1 MVRFDR
7 PCRNK
12 LGALNYFAQHMA
24 KGDYLTQHGQ
34 SEMIWRGEG
43 AAKLGLSGQVDQ
55 EHFARLCDGK
65 HPLTGERFSVR
76 DKGAD
81 RRVCYFGQI
90 SAPKDVSLAYMVG
103 GDTRIAGW
111 WEEAVHD
118 TLREIEAA
126 TAARI
131 RKGGRHDENRE
142 TGNMVAAVVTHD
154 ASRSLDP
161 QLHTH
166 VCIMNVTFDPVESR
180 WKGVQPLG
188 YFTHQG
194 YFREVCYNKIAQRM
208 REAGYELEKARPI
221 GFHVRGMPPE
231 LRQKFSKR
239 REEIESIAESL
250 GVKSQDGLQGIAS
263 RSRSAKRH
271 VDSATL
277 RQRWRE
283 EAGEAVAPVEVIV
296 SHADGIPKQ
305 VASISSREALDQAE
319 AHLFER
325 VSVTEER
332 VLLREA
338 LVHGRGHVELDALR
352 DTLATRIASGHLL
365 REGNRI
371 TSREMF
377 WLEKEFVGWAWRGRN
392 RCPRMGDAS
401 DISSSLSPQQRG
413 AVEYILTCQ
422 NWVMGLEGD
431 AGTGKTTVLKEVARG
446 IERDGQRAFACAPS
460 SGAAAILRKEL
471 VPDAD
476 TLQQLLV
483 NSALQ
488 EKVRGRTI
496 IVDEAGLISTRQMH
510 ALCTLAERNSN
521 RLLLVGD
528 IKQHGSVEAGDAFR
542 AIQKYSGI
550 DLATLTEIHRQRD
563 PGYRKAVELFA
574 RRKPYDAF
582 KQLESLGA
590 VRQIREPALLFAQ
603 ATEDYVKTLQRGQSC
618 LAVSPVWSDIH
629 QFSRVVRSRLKEAG
643 LLQGED
649 RTLMAFVPFQWTKA
663 EKKDARNYQAGD
675 VLQFQ
680 RKAAVFEKGEVVRFV
695 EQLDRRIVVERH
707 NGERFA
713 FNPGQI
719 TGFDAGLDREVPVAV
734 GEKLLIRANDYPS
747 GLKNGDI
754 VEVSE
759 FGEGG
764 SLRLKDGRTVSASF
778 RQFAHG
784 YATTS
789 HAAQGKTVDR
799 GLLMM
804 TDEALKAANLKQA
817 YVSNSRF
824 RLTQMVYTSDRK
836 EAREAMA
843 TPAERQLAME
853 LKQRQFRRWKVFE
866 KIIEAGEAFQAMRQ
880 RKAIRHAAKQRMSYA
895 P

>member
-34 SEMIWRGEG
+34 SEMIWYGKG
-43 AAKLGLSGQVDQ
+43 AVRLGLSGQVDP

-65 HPLTGERFSVR
+65 HPVTGKLLGARN
-76 DKGAD
+76 KGAD

-103 GDTRIAGW
+103 GDDRIAGW
-111 WEEAVHD
+111 WEEAVRD
-118 TLREIEAA
+118 TLREIEATTA
-126 TAARI
+126 TRL
-131 RKGGRHDENRE
+131 RKRGQDEDHE
-142 TGNMVAAVVTHD
+142 TSNMVAAVVTHD

-166 VCIMNVTFDPVESR
+166 VCIMNVTYDPTEAR
-180 WKGVQPLG
+180 WKSVQPLG

-194 YFREVCYNKIAQRM
+194 YFREVCYAKLAQRM
-208 REAGYELEKARPI
+208 REAGYELEKTRPI
-221 GFHVRGMPPE
+221 GFHVRGIPPE
-231 LRQKFSKR
+231 LRQQFSKR
-239 REEIESIAESL
+239 REAIEAMAESL
-250 GVKSQDGLQGIAS
+250 GVTSQDGLQGIAS
-263 RSRSAKRH
+263 RSRASKQH
-271 VDSATL
+271 VDSTIL

-283 EAGEAVAPVEVIV
+283 EAGETV
-296 SHADGIPKQ
+296 SLVKAAIASADGIPKRA
-305 VASISSREALDQAE
+305 VAISPEQAFTEAE

-325 VSVTEER
+325 VSVTDER
-332 VLLREA
+332 ILLREA
-338 LVHGRGHVELDALR
+338 LVQGRGYVELDAFKIILK
-352 DTLATRIASGHLL
+352 DRIATGDLL
-365 REGNRI
+365 REGSRI
-371 TSREMF
+371 TSRNMLR
-377 WLEKEFVGWAWRGRN
+377 LERECVGWARRGRN
-392 RCPRMGDAS
+392 RCPRMGDVS
-401 DISSSLSPQQRG
+401 DLSPSLSTEQRN
-413 AVEYILTCQ
+413 AVAFILNCRDR
-422 NWVMGLEGD
+422 VMGLEGD
-431 AGTGKTTVLKEVARG
+431 AGTGKTTVLKEVVRG
-446 IERDGQRAFACAPS
+446 IEQGGERPFACAPS
-460 SGAAAILRKEL
+460 SGAAAILRQEL
-471 VPDAD
+471 VSDAD

-483 NSALQ
+483 NSSLQ

-496 IVDEAGLISTRQMH
+496 LVDEAGLISTRQMH
-510 ALCTLAERNSN
+510 ALCALAERNGN

-542 AIQKYSGI
+542 ALQKYGGI

-603 ATEDYVKTLQRGQSC
+603 AAEDYVKTLQRGHSC

-629 QFSRVVRSRLKEAG
+629 QFSRVVRTRLREEG
-643 LLQGED
+643 FLQGED
-649 RTLMAFVPFQWTKA
+649 RTLTAFVPFQWTKA
-663 EKKDARNYQAGD
+663 EKKDARNYQPGD
-675 VLQFQ
+675 VLQFY
-680 RKAAVFEKGEVVRFV
+680 RKAAVFEKGELLRFV
-695 EQLDRRIVVERH
+695 ERIDRRIIVSRP
-707 NGERFA
+707 NGERFV

-719 TGFDAGLDREVPVAV
+719 TGFEPGLDREVSVAL
-734 GEKLLIRANDYPS
+734 GEKLLIRANDKPS

-754 VEVSE
+754 VEVAG
-759 FGEGG
+759 FGVDG
-764 SLRLKDGRTVSASF
+764 SLRLKDGRTLPLFF

-824 RLTQMVYTSDRK
+824 RLTQIVYTSDRK

-843 TPAERQLAME
+843 TPAERQLALE
-853 LKQRQFRRWKVFE
+853 LKQSHFRRWKIFE
-866 KIIEAGEAFQAMRQ
+866 KIVEAAEAFQALRQ
-880 RKAIRHAAKQRMSYA
+880 RRVTQQTTKQRIGYVA
-895 P
+895 